1 MRILPILSLLIV
13 LAMGCTND
21 PADYEV
27 VVTGT
32 VEEQGIT
39 TYQYGTHV
47 IGNSLEFYALRSSA
61 VDLDD
66 YVGMEVTVYG
76 DLVDGYPITGGPEY
90 LDVKRVEE

>member
-1 MRILPILSLLIV
+1 MRLLPILTLFV
-13 LAMGCTND
+13 LATGCTND
-21 PADYEV
+21 PVDYEV

-32 VEEQGIT
+32 IEQQGIT

-47 IGNSLEFYALRSSA
+47 IGNSSEFYALRSSA

-76 DLVDGYPITGGPEY
+76 DLVDGYPITGGPDY
-90 LDVKRVEE
+90 VDVKRVEE